1 MRPSPPV
8 TTWPLIGSC
17 ARLGDKMRKAG
28 RIVAGTI
35 DRVLATVRPG
45 VTTAQLDEV
54 AEAYIL
60 EQRATPSFKWYRGT
74 FPASICT
81 SLNDEIVHGIP
92 SKKRVV
98 REGDVLSLDFGAIW
112 DGFHA
117 DSAVTIVVGDPRSP
131 DAATLVRVTEE
142 ALEAGISQIR
152 PGGRLSDIGAAVQ
165 QVAEGAGFSV
175 VREYVGHGIG
185 RALHEDPQIANYGD
199 PGRGPVLKPGLVV
212 AVEPMVNV
220 GGWETRVLAD
230 DWTVVTEDGSLSAHF
245 EHTIAVT
252 EDGHEVLTA
261 R

>member
-1 MRPSPPV
+1 VIIYKSPEE
-8 TTWPLIGSC
+8 I
-17 ARLGDKMRKAG
+17 DKMRKAG

-131 DAATLVRVTEE
+131 DAEKLVRVTEE

>member
-1 MRPSPPV
+1 MIIYKSPEE
-8 TTWPLIGSC
+8 IS
-17 ARLGDKMRKAG
+17 KMRAAG

-35 DRVLATVRPG
+35 DRVLAKVRVG

-54 AEAYIL
+54 AETYIR
-60 EQRATPSFKWYRGT
+60 EQGATPSFLGYGQPP

-81 SLNDEIVHGIP
+81 SINDEIVHGIP
-92 SKKRVV
+92 STKRRVKD
-98 REGDVLSLDFGAIW
+98 GDLVKLDFGAIW
-112 DGFHA
+112 QGFHA
-117 DSAVTIVVGDPRSP
+117 DSAVTVIVGDAHS
-131 DAATLVRVTEE
+131 AEAEKLMRVTED

-152 PGGRLSDIGAAVQ
+152 AGGRLSDVGAAVQ

-185 RALHEDPQIANYGD
+185 RSLHEDPQIPNYGE
-199 PGRGPVLKPGLVV
+199 PGRGPQLKPGLVV

-230 DWTVVTEDGSLSAHF
+230 DWTVVTDDGSLSAHF

-252 EDGHEVLTA
+252 EDGPEILTA
-261 R
+261 RG